1 MDPITLLIILVII
14 ASAIIL
20 DFYKRQENRITNNLH
35 ADNLKQLLTITALD
49 YKLGQLDD
57 NDISEDD
64 RQIIAAQITQLI
76 SSYDNAEIPAET
88 FKCQMDNLLYKL
100 N

>member
-1 MDPITLLIILVII
+1 MDPITLIIILVII

-20 DFYKRQENRITNNLH
+20 DFYKRQEARITNNLH

-49 YKLGQLDD
+49 YKFGQMDV
-57 NDISEDD
+57 ISEDD
-64 RQIIAAQITQLI
+64 RQVITNQITQLI

-88 FKCQMDNLLYKL
+88 FKKQMDNLLNKL